1 MISFVLQGRPLY
13 DNPSDACYFVAP
25 REWKALTRAL
35 KHNNNTLLYGARGM
49 GKTTVLRQLQLVLR
63 DEDERVAFVDAVTVT
78 EPLELASR
86 VHDVLKG
93 RPPAESQDAATWKAW
108 IEAQGDPSP
117 PPGGISRQLYD
128 TLNSLGNGVEPTTVL
143 LDASGSAQAVYGI
156 FGRMRDTIWQLPHRW
171 VVAVDETDRTTVLRP
186 PADAFFDSLVS
197 LEGLKDDQLLTVLQR
212 RTDELAPSYASQIAA
227 DSEGNPR
234 EAIRS
239 ANATLVYGLN
249 PAAELSERARLL
261 NAAANLGRPHRMLM
275 AELLDLGQA
284 SPSDQVLLDRLGLT
298 RARVSTLMKQLLKA
312 DLVESA
318 VAKSEGPGR
327 PRTVYR
333 PALGGKG
340 P

>member
-13 DNPSDACYFVAP
+13 DNPSDARYFVAP
-25 REWKALTRAL
+25 REWKDLTRAL
-35 KHNNNTLLYGARGM
+35 KRDNNTLLYGARGM
-49 GKTTVLRQLQLVLR
+49 GKTTLLRQLQLALR
-63 DEDERVAFVDAVTVT
+63 DDGKRVAFVDAVAVT

-86 VHDVLKG
+86 VHDVLDAHKG
-93 RPPAESQDAATWKAW
+93 PSQDAAMLRAM
-108 IEAQGDPSP
+108 IAAEGYASP
-117 PPGGISRQLYD
+117 PPGGVSRQLYD
-128 TLNSLGNGVEPTTVL
+128 TLKSLGDDIEPTTVL

-156 FGRMRDTIWQLPHRW
+156 FGRLRDTIWQLPHNW
-171 VVAVDETDRTTVLRP
+171 VVAVDETDRATVLKP
-186 PADAFFDSLVS
+186 PADAFFDLLVG
-197 LEGLKDDQLLTVLQR
+197 LEGLEADQLLMVLQR

-249 PAAELSERARLL
+249 PAAELSARARLL
-261 NAAANLGRPHRMLM
+261 DAAANLGRPHGMLM

-284 SPSDQVLLDRLGLT
+284 SPSDRVLLDRLGLT
-298 RARVSTLMKQLLKA
+298 RARVSTLMKQLLEA
-312 DLVESA
+312 DLVEST

-333 PALGGKG
+333 PALGGRG
-340 P
+340 T